1 MVLPEVLVHHCV
13 LFTSDEAGSLTVAH
27 MLDLVYVL
35 LLVRVR
41 NDGAIFQNR
50 ADEGQVSVVFTR
62 RGLEALVPT

>member
-1 MVLPEVLVHHCV
+1 MVLPEVLVHRCV
-13 LFTSDEAGSLTVAH
+13 LSTSDEAGSLTVAH

-35 LLVRVR
+35 LSVRVR
-41 NDGAIFQNR
+41 NGGAIFQNR